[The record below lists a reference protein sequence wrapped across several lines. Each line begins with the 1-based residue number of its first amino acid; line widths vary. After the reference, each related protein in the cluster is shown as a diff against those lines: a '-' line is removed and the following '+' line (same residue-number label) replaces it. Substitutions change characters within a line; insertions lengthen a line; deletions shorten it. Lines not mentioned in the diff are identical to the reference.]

1 MLDELD
7 EHDANANQCHHVC
20 GNNEIGRRIQP
31 VGNPQDRTNE
41 SLDLR
46 RNGDSLNGV
55 VPHHSKCLWR
65 GEDQGQRD
73 AHHAEQVAEIHLAT
87 LGAWV
92 YRSSAMYTTYAA
104 TLSTRKWTEE
114 TRMQVAEYVSQ
125 WKDATYPQDR
135 LPGDVRLRT
144 RNTPDDEVYR
154 LVVDTTTPQSTTTR
168 TLVIT
173 LTPHNGRLV
182 FDVRIHVSPHRDSI
196 VPRRRA
202 ELAPE
207 PVLDLIAEVAQ
218 RLEVYDAERRVGRQA
233 RVIGSHIEGQALA
246 ADVMNA
252 PTRRLPIVVET
263 IIGKSKDTT
272 LTGPLV
278 RDLVGIAHVVHVTD
292 DAAINAFNEFYGSNI
307 LSRNYVTILWPQP
320 EEPFTL
326 TTTQPTRDQIIAPIL
341 HAAALQ
347 PAIPVQPPPRQAI
360 PARQPAAS
368 SKPPTN
374 DTSHDT
380 QIAMLK
386 HEVEERRAHIE
397 QLDEELERTE
407 IERDEISEM
416 LEEEQIKVEE
426 LSTEISLL
434 RGRLSAVILQA
445 VDLEAELERAKPERV
460 LRRVLDAVNRARTEC
475 ANLEF
480 ARSAFETADRL
491 HGPNPRD
498 ILHDL
503 KALDAAVAAWR
514 SDTFPSAG
522 LTSYLRD
529 TSGLD
534 YVARVGEDT
543 IHRHGAW
550 YTVNHNG
557 ESLHIGPHLRAGKN
571 RTLNRIYLHVDT
583 QRRRIVVGKIVAHGP
598 DSTT

>member
-1 MLDELD
+1 
-7 EHDANANQCHHVC
+7 
-20 GNNEIGRRIQP
+20 
-31 VGNPQDRTNE
+31 
-41 SLDLR
+41 
-46 RNGDSLNGV
+46 
-55 VPHHSKCLWR
+55 
-65 GEDQGQRD
+65 
-73 AHHAEQVAEIHLAT
+73 
-87 LGAWV
+87 
-92 YRSSAMYTTYAA
+92 MYTTYAA
-104 TLSTRKWTEE
+104 TLSTKKWSED
-114 TRMQVAEYVSQ
+114 TRVQLADYVDQ
-125 WKDATYPQDR
+125 WKDATYPNDR
-135 LPGDVRLRT
+135 LPGNVRLRN
-144 RNTPDDEVYR
+144 RRAPDDEVYR
-154 LVVDTTTPQSTTTR
+154 LIVETTLPQSATTR

-182 FDVRIHVSPHRDSI
+182 FDVRIHVTPGRDSI

-207 PVLDLIAEVAQ
+207 PVLDLVAEVAQ
-218 RLEVYDAERRVGRQA
+218 RLEVYDAERRVARQA
-233 RVIGSHIEGQALA
+233 RLVGSQIEGQALA
-246 ADVMNA
+246 ADVVNA

-263 IIGKSKDTT
+263 VIGKSHDTT

-278 RDLVGIAHVVHVTD
+278 RDLIGIAHVVHITD
-292 DAAINAFNEFYGSNI
+292 ESAIGAFNDFYGSIVLN
-307 LSRNYVTILWPQP
+307 RNYITILWPHP

-326 TTTQPTRDQIIAPIL
+326 TTIQPTRDQIIAPIL

-360 PARQPAAS
+360 PARQPTNS
-368 SKPPTN
+368 LQPSTN
-374 DTSHDT
+374 DASQHT
-380 QIAMLK
+380 QIAMLR

-407 IERDEISEM
+407 IERDEIAEM
-416 LEEEQIKVEE
+416 LEEEQIRVEE

-475 ANLEF
+475 THLEF
-480 ARSAFETADRL
+480 ARAAFETADHL

-514 SDTFPSAG
+514 SDAFPSAG

-550 YTVNHNG
+550 YTVTHNG

-583 QRRRIVVGKIVAHGP
+583 QKRRIVVGKIVAHGP
-598 DSTT
+598 DSTS